1 MRNLG
6 KENTEEVLQYS
17 DRARWDKA
25 MFVDIPQSAW
35 RQFRHKAFQQK
46 YSRKTEEV
54 RGRVKLPEGG
64 HKYPRWWSNRSAKPI
79 L

>member
-35 RQFRHKAFQQK
+35 RQFGIRHF
-46 YSRKTEEV
+46 SRSTAERPK
-54 RGRVKLPEGG
+54 KLGV
-64 HKYPRWWSNRSAKPI
+64 A
-79 L
+79 